1 MGVFMKKIIL
11 LSLSV
16 LSLNSFAFSTVTL
29 KQDVTL
35 TRSSISD
42 SLFGTASA
50 YTGNDYCSVT
60 LESNLNEDK
69 IVVKSGTV
77 FEVSSVDQNDCG
89 NDWGRVCRLD
99 LTTRNSEN
107 DLDMHVICKN
117 KGLFANKL
125 TIEKVNK
132 TSKGLIVVK

>member
-1 MGVFMKKIIL
+1 MKKIIF

-35 TRSSISD
+35 TKSSISNT
-42 SLFGTASA
+42 LFGTAVA
-50 YTGNDYCSVT
+50 GKGNDYCSIT
-60 LESNLNEDK
+60 LSSNLNEDK

-89 NDWGRVCRLD
+89 YDWGKVCRLD
-99 LTTRNSEN
+99 LSTRNSAN
-107 DLDMHVICKN
+107 DLDLHVVCKD

-125 TIEKVNK
+125 TLEKVNK
-132 TSKGLIVVK
+132 ISKGLIVVK